1 MKIINKKIFI
11 VYIVLIVFLLLS
23 GCADSLNI
31 ESCRTSNIYGFWS
44 GLWHGFIAPLSF
56 FCRLFND
63 DIAIYAINNNGRWYD
78 FGFVLGSGI
87 LGFGAG
93 KKS

>member
-1 MKIINKKIFI
+1 MKKNTKYILGYILIIGI
-11 VYIVLIVFLLLS
+11 LLLT
-23 GCADSLNI
+23 GCADSLDI
-31 ESCRTSNIYGFWS
+31 ESCRTPHIYGFWS
-44 GLWHGFIAPLSF
+44 GLWHGFIAPFSF
-56 FCRLFND
+56 FGRLFD
-63 DIAIYAINNNGRWYD
+63 DNIAIYAINNNGRWYD